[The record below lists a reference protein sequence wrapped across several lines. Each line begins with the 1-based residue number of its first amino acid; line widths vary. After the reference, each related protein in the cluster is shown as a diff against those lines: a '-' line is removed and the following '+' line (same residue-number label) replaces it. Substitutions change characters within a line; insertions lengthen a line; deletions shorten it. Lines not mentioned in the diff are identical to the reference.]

1 MPAPPALAARHAPVR
16 ALPEQPVSDSIT
28 REAARETAAIAAG
41 LSRAE
46 AGQRAQRAFDS
57 ANDIRAR
64 LQGLPDIAKRA
75 HAVSRARAWAEIL
88 QHMDST
94 EEPEFCGCAR
104 DRTPPAVARAA
115 WAAWDWLAGLARLLS
130 PATWAQVMRD
140 LLGTEPVTFYQHAPA
155 APGSTARQP
164 AERDAGQDKNIFNIL
179 FTPSVLT
186 GARPTGAQSSA
197 PRRPPPGRS
206 ALPPR
211 PTARSTSTAGKAEE
225 GTYRRR
231 PGKCARPPPRP
242 HYGRLPAPSSGTAL
256 TGPSGNSRQQ
266 QPPRITSAGDQ
277 PARQRESAG
286 QGGNG
291 SQPQSARSQ
300 ETQHDTTS
308 SNRA

>member
-1 MPAPPALAARHAPVR
+1 
-16 ALPEQPVSDSIT
+16 VSDSIT

-231 PGKCARPPPRP
+231 PGKCARPPPLAGTP
-242 HYGRLPAPSSGTAL
+242 SPPPPAPPLWAPP
-256 TGPSGNSRQQ
+256 GPVKRNRLDRAVRQQ
-266 QPPRITSAGDQ
+266 QAAAATPDHQRRRPAGSPARKRRPGRQRQ
-277 PARQRESAG
+277 PAPVSPKS
-286 QGGNG
+286 GN
-291 SQPQSARSQ
+291 PA
-300 ETQHDTTS
+300 
-308 SNRA
+308 